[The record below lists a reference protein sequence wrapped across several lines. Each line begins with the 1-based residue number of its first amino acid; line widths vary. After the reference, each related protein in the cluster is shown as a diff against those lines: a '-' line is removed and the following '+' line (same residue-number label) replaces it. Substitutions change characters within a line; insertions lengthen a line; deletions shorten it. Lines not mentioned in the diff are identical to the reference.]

1 MKHYSIFIIC
11 LIITA
16 TLFTGC
22 IQSSQ
27 QDSDGD
33 GWTDVQEQKAGT
45 NPYNKDTDGDGYWD
59 SKDENPLDKN
69 IPVSQVVTSV
79 LNKNIKVT
87 NIKSGRDSN
96 PPSNFSIEIRFGYD
110 YIIRKEGMGSS
121 WGESTTKAKITERS
135 TDYSLIVS
143 ATDFEEALKQ
153 KDYPYWQNWEFKK
166 DGTVAFNDYDR
177 DFFIGEWSIQ

>member
-1 MKHYSIFIIC
+1 MKFYTVFIIS
-11 LIITA
+11 LIIVT

-79 LNKNIKVT
+79 LNKNIKIT

-110 YIIRKEGMGSS
+110 YIIRKEGVGSS